1 MPLGAL
7 TKYSQRESTQEKQIM
22 AGLTPVD
29 DSKLTAG
36 LAAVVKRFRSDPDYV
51 NGLKIFAH
59 QPEFAEIAWSAY
71 TQLLDHGKLP
81 RELKELMRIKLARN
95 NDCSPFALKGNAHRS
110 QASPLLSA
118 AKIAEVDH
126 YEVSEILSRGEKL
139 ALKFADKLGSDPTAL
154 DQQFFTLLR
163 QEFSDPEI
171 VELAHVAAM
180 GVGFERFIAVWA
192 PRVCAL

>member
-1 MPLGAL
+1 
-7 TKYSQRESTQEKQIM
+7 M
-22 AGLTPVD
+22 AGLKPVD
-29 DSKLTAG
+29 DSQLSPA
-36 LAAVVKRFRSDPDYV
+36 LAAIAKRFMRDSDYV

-59 QPEFAEIAWSAY
+59 QPVFAEIAWSAY

-81 RELKELMRIKLARN
+81 RELKELVRIKLARN
-95 NDCSPFALKGNAHRS
+95 NDCSPFALKGNAHR
-110 QASPLLSA
+110 ALPSPILSP
-118 AKIAEVDH
+118 AKIAEIDH
-126 YEVSEILSRGEKL
+126 YEVSEVLSRGEKL

>member
-1 MPLGAL
+1 
-7 TKYSQRESTQEKQIM
+7 M
-22 AGLTPVD
+22 AGLKPVD
-29 DSKLTAG
+29 DNNLSQALKTI
-36 LAAVVKRFRSDPDYV
+36 VKRFRDDPDYV

-71 TQLLDHGKLP
+71 TQLLDRGKLP
-81 RELKELMRIKLARN
+81 RELKELVRIKVARN
-95 NDCSPFALKGNAHRS
+95 NDYSPFALKGNAHRS
-110 QASPLLSA
+110 LPSPTAPA

-126 YEVSEILSRGEKL
+126 YEVSELLSRSEKL

-154 DQQFFTLLR
+154 DQHFFTLLR

>member
-1 MPLGAL
+1 
-7 TKYSQRESTQEKQIM
+7 M

-29 DSKLTAG
+29 DNKLSPG
-36 LAAVVKRFRSDPDYV
+36 IAALIKRFRDEPDYV

-71 TQLLDHGKLP
+71 IQLLDHGKLP
-81 RELKELMRIKLARN
+81 RELKELMRIKLARS
-95 NDCSPFALKGNAHRS
+95 NDCSPYALKGNMHRA
-110 QASPLLSA
+110 QPSPLLSS
-118 AKIAEVDH
+118 AKIAEIDH
-126 YEVSEILSRGEKL
+126 YEVSEVLSRGEKL
-139 ALKFADKLGSDPTAL
+139 ALKLADKLGSDPTAL

>member
-1 MPLGAL
+1 MAAL
-7 TKYSQRESTQEKQIM
+7 K
-22 AGLTPVD
+22 PVD
-29 DSKLTAG
+29 DNNLSPALKNI
-36 LAAVVKRFRSDPDYV
+36 VKRFRDDPDYV

-71 TQLLDHGKLP
+71 TQLLDHGKLS
-81 RELKELMRIKLARN
+81 RELKELVRIKVARN
-95 NDCSPFALKGNAHRS
+95 NDCSPFALKGNAHHS
-110 QASPLLSA
+110 LPSSMVPA

-126 YEVSEILSRGEKL
+126 YEVSELLSRREKL